1 MRKGPKNFKTVVS
14 DIDKAKLIEV
24 INGHNT
30 EAIIEKLMEQPIEI
44 REAVEEVSTE
54 SLPQRVLS
62 GATLVPLVRV
72 NIKVERVGFTRNAS
86 RTPYIVYKVG
96 NPRCSTFIKRQVFIE
111 LVQVLLKLRC
121 GIWERVKSITSAY
134 ADSLSVDTTKG
145 NKFIPRP
152 YVNKFFE
159 RYNQVALERI
169 VPQPCECND
178 LFDMCLHSISSAV
191 AEFFEF

>member
-1 MRKGPKNFKTVVS
+1 MNSNPLDEAAIASLELNAYL
-14 DIDKAKLIEV
+14 KAQANLIAPEF
-24 INGHNT
+24 
-30 EAIIEKLMEQPIEI
+30 
-44 REAVEEVSTE
+44 
-54 SLPQRVLS
+54 
-62 GATLVPLVRV
+62 VPLVRV

-96 NPRCSTFIKRQVFIE
+96 DRRCSTFIKRQVFFD
-111 LVQVLLKLRC
+111 LVRVLLKLRC
-121 GIWERVKSITSAY
+121 GVLDRVKSIKSAY
-134 ADSLSVDTTKG
+134 ADSLSVDTTLC

-178 LFDMCLHSISSAV
+178 LFDMCLHSISRAA